1 MSYAEKDTC
10 DSIEYN
16 YRIYAFRYTI
26 IMEKDKY
33 QIYGIRKHRN
43 LSNRVVYTSVIYKL
57 YNNVAISNKPPT
69 VRDFDGFMDYSYA
82 RIFI

>member
-16 YRIYAFRYTI
+16 YKISAFRYAI

-33 QIYGIRKHRN
+33 QIYGIRKQRN
-43 LSNRVVYTSVIYKL
+43 LSHRVVYTSVMHNL
-57 YNNVAISNKPPT
+57 YNNVAISNKPPSYK
-69 VRDFDGFMDYSYA
+69 DLNGSINYSYT

>member
-1 MSYAEKDTC
+1 MVYIEKDPC

-16 YRIYAFRYTI
+16 YRISAFRYTI
-26 IMEKDKY
+26 IIKKDKY
-33 QIYGIRKHRN
+33 QIYGIRKQRN
-43 LSNRVVYTSVIYKL
+43 LSNRVVYTSVMHKL

-69 VRDFDGFMDYSYA
+69 FRDFNGSFDYSYT

>member
-16 YRIYAFRYTI
+16 YRISAFRYTI

-33 QIYGIRKHRN
+33 QIYGIRKQRN
-43 LSNRVVYTSVIYKL
+43 LSHRVVYTSVIYKL

-69 VRDFDGFMDYSYA
+69 FRDFNGFMDYSYA

>member
-10 DSIEYN
+10 DFIEYN
-16 YRIYAFRYTI
+16 YRISAFRYTI
-26 IMEKDKY
+26 VMEKDKY
-33 QIYGIRKHRN
+33 QIYGIRKHHN
-43 LSNRVVYTSVIYKL
+43 LSHRVAYTSVIYKL

-69 VRDFDGFMDYSYA
+69 FRDFNGSIDYSYA

>member
-1 MSYAEKDTC
+1 MSYAKKDTC

-16 YRIYAFRYTI
+16 YRIYAFRYAI

-43 LSNRVVYTSVIYKL
+43 LSDRVVYTSVIYKL
-57 YNNVAISNKPPT
+57 YNNVAISNKPPSYK
-69 VRDFDGFMDYSYA
+69 DLNGSIDYSYT